1 MSTYYMDGHVG
12 NIIYTGGKYGNNVI
26 KSTTK
31 VNNKNKTTGTRKNV
45 TRRKKDV
52 NVNVN
57 VNDSAF
63 LYFNRDWLNR
73 RKIPKSRVR
82 TDIYSI
88 LQIKIDRQIADMVKE
103 CGSLSKSSDKLNCWR
118 IYNAHFSTPVQVIND
133 HMKESYIK
141 LCYILSPANKLD
153 VYNLYGF
160 FIRNNISMPFSWC
173 VSQDSRSRFRHMNHL
188 YDAGIY
194 LPDKDY
200 YIMDKHSEK
209 IVEYKKFIS
218 NMFVHV
224 FGKNHVYDID
234 SILEVE
240 SMFAKYTPTDGEKQ
254 NSDKNYIKVT
264 SNTLSTIGLDWER
277 FSSVVGYSSTPSHII
292 LNTRNYFEQ
301 IFSFTNKNWNTV
313 KMCSYWVFKLLISFS
328 GYNKELRKMTFDFFG
343 RYLNGIKM
351 DVPKKQVAV
360 DTVCEY
366 MNTYISN
373 EYLNKRCNP
382 KIVKR
387 VEDMSSLVRTHFVK
401 RIENNDWL
409 TGKTKMCALKKLKS
423 MKFHIGSKQGFIED
437 PEVEFQPN
445 DMYANMLIFV
455 SWQIK
460 KMVQM
465 SSRKYD
471 ATIWNRFALGNVY
484 DVNAYYIP
492 NNNEMVLP
500 CGILQP
506 PFVDDTEGIEYALAL
521 LGTTVGH
528 ELTHGLDDEGCKYD
542 HNGDY
547 VNWWSQTDMD
557 QYKNRQNE
565 LVNVYKKMVVADGYV
580 DLDHRLSLGE
590 NIADIGGLVICEDVL
605 NSIYRKR
612 GMSEEEMKRSFK
624 IFYRFYAHSWRSKMT
639 RKSKHIMMK
648 TDEHMYSKYR
658 CDGSLMNSHN
668 FRECYGL
675 KMGDKMFNKKI
686 VDIW

>member
-12 NIIYTGGKYGNNVI
+12 NIIYTGGKYGNNAI
-26 KSTTK
+26 KSNT
-31 VNNKNKTTGTRKNV
+31 KNKTKNKTMGTRKNV
-45 TRRKKDV
+45 TRRKKY
-52 NVNVN
+52 VN

-63 LYFNRDWLNR
+63 IHFNRGWLNR

-88 LQIKIDRQIADMVKE
+88 LQTKIDRQIANIVKD
-103 CGSLSKSSDKLNCWR
+103 CSSLSKSHNKLNCWR
-118 IYNAHFSTPVQVIND
+118 IYNSHFSTPVNVIND
-133 HMKESYIK
+133 HMKESYTK
-141 LCYILSPANKLD
+141 LCYILCPENKLD

-160 FIRNNISMPFSWC
+160 FIRNDISMPFSWC
-173 VSQDSRSRFRHMNHL
+173 VSQDSRNRFRYENHL
-188 YDAGIY
+188 YDSGLS

-200 YIMDKHSEK
+200 YLLNKHAEK

-240 SMFAKYTPTDGEKQ
+240 SIFAKYTPTDGEKQ
-254 NSDKNYIKVT
+254 NSEKNYVKVT
-264 SNTLSTIGLDWER
+264 SNTLATIGLDWER
-277 FSSVVGYSSTPSHII
+277 FSRVVGYSSAPSHII
-292 LNTRNYFEQ
+292 LNTRNYFERV
-301 IFSFTNKNWNTV
+301 FSFINNNWTTD
-313 KMCSYWVFKLLISFS
+313 KMRSYWVFKMLLSFS
-328 GYNKELRKMTFDFFG
+328 DYNKDMRKIRFDFFG
-343 RYLNGIKM
+343 RYLNGIKNE
-351 DVPKKQVAV
+351 VSKKTVAV
-360 DTVCEY
+360 DTVCQY

-373 EYLNKRCNP
+373 EYLNQLCNP
-382 KIVKR
+382 EIVKR
-387 VEDMSSLVRTHFVK
+387 VEDMSILVRTQFLK
-401 RIENNDWL
+401 RLENNDWL
-409 TGKTKMCALKKLKS
+409 TEKTKTRALKKLKS
-423 MKFHIGSKQGFIED
+423 MKFYIGSKRGFIED
-437 PEVEFQPN
+437 PDVEFKPN

-455 SWQIK
+455 SWEITQ
-460 KMVQM
+460 MVQM

-471 ATIWNRFALGNVY
+471 TSIWNRFEMGNVY

-528 ELTHGLDDEGCKYD
+528 ELTHGLDDDGCKYD
-542 HNGDY
+542 YNGDY
-547 VNWWSQTDMD
+547 VNWWSPTDMKN
-557 QYKNRQNE
+557 YKIRQND
-565 LVNVYKKMVVADGYV
+565 LVKVYKKMVVADGYE
-580 DLDHRLSLGE
+580 DIDHRLSLGE

-612 GMSEEEMKRSFK
+612 GMSEEERKRSFK
-624 IFYRFYAHSWRSKMT
+624 TFYRFYAHSWRSKMT
-639 RKSKHIMMK
+639 REYKQIAMK

-675 KMGDKMFNKKI
+675 KIGDKMFNKNI